1 MIAAWRDE
9 SLRQKIEYLLD
20 STFDLFKGTLEEIQK
35 SADELKTKLGIR
47 DGQQSRPDYHR
58 VIEELKRV
66 HFIVKKTEF
75 FEIIDKIREGVT
87 NLNALLN
94 FAIAEE
100 PRRRKRSQ
108 GRLVNLVRDTSNSI
122 YRALRSNFSC
132 GSGCTHQVHLG
143 LESRSSSI
151 MEMGN
156 TKSQSLS
163 FQLAVNYRAIDTAT
177 KKEDSSNDQL
187 LWKGLLM
194 QTLQSNFTFGTVP
207 IRCQP
212 DNNQAGQKT
221 ESLVKETQEYPAQM
235 RLYGGQTT
243 TIELQSSNRAS
254 TRPAI
259 NLCKEIRAG
268 PKSKDI
274 ACYGI
279 IADSL
284 AKSAEFEVF
293 PQTDLDGANCST
305 VSLHQILQARGN
317 GLPCIF
323 KLRLAAK
330 ISSSFFQLHSTPWL
344 PGNLSSRQILFI
356 KTGEFI
362 NFEKAFV
369 MMSFPESDSGSTG
382 PASMD
387 HGAALR
393 CLGVVLI
400 ELEYEETIESL
411 RRTHN
416 TTPRSIYSAEIEGM
430 LRLYGDATIDRL
442 IRTRN
447 WVGNYGRVVN
457 LCMNGH
463 HGTIDLNDKEL
474 RQEIYESIVQPLEV
488 DWNLST
494 FRIPKL
500 NS

>member
-1 MIAAWRDE
+1 MSGFEIAGIVLGALPFLIDALKKTNSGIQEWRYYQSTLDRLIRNLSPEQINIENICIRLLEKLVSPARIPLLIDNRPDMIAAWRDE

-47 DGQQSRPDYHR
+47 DG
-58 VIEELKRV
+58 
-66 HFIVKKTEF
+66 
-75 FEIIDKIREGVT
+75 
-87 NLNALLN
+87 
-94 FAIAEE
+94 
-100 PRRRKRSQ
+100 
-108 GRLVNLVRDTSNSI
+108 
-122 YRALRSNFSC
+122 
-132 GSGCTHQVHLG
+132 QVHLG

-284 AKSAEFEVF
+284 SKSAEFEVF
-293 PQTDLDGANCST
+293 PQTDLDGANCLT

-317 GLPCIF
+317 GLPYIF

-369 MMSFPESDSGSTG
+369 MRSFPESDSGSTG

-393 CLGVVLI
+393 CLGVVLL

-474 RQEIYESIVQPLEV
+474 RQEIYEIIVQPLEV

>member
-1 MIAAWRDE
+1 MSGFEIAGIVLGALPFLIDALKKTNSGIQEWRYYQSTLDRLSRNLSTEQINIENICTRLLEKLVSPARIPLLIDNRPDMIAAWRDE

-47 DGQQSRPDYHR
+47 DG
-58 VIEELKRV
+58 
-66 HFIVKKTEF
+66 
-75 FEIIDKIREGVT
+75 
-87 NLNALLN
+87 
-94 FAIAEE
+94 
-100 PRRRKRSQ
+100 
-108 GRLVNLVRDTSNSI
+108 
-122 YRALRSNFSC
+122 
-132 GSGCTHQVHLG
+132 
-143 LESRSSSI
+143 
-151 MEMGN
+151 
-156 TKSQSLS
+156 
-163 FQLAVNYRAIDTAT
+163 
-177 KKEDSSNDQL
+177 
-187 LWKGLLM
+187 
-194 QTLQSNFTFGTVP
+194 
-207 IRCQP
+207 
-212 DNNQAGQKT
+212 
-221 ESLVKETQEYPAQM
+221 
-235 RLYGGQTT
+235 
-243 TIELQSSNRAS
+243 
-254 TRPAI
+254 
-259 NLCKEIRAG
+259 
-268 PKSKDI
+268 
-274 ACYGI
+274 
-279 IADSL
+279 
-284 AKSAEFEVF
+284 
-293 PQTDLDGANCST
+293 
-305 VSLHQILQARGN
+305 
-317 GLPCIF
+317 
-323 KLRLAAK
+323 
-330 ISSSFFQLHSTPWL
+330 
-344 PGNLSSRQILFI
+344 QILFI